1 MRLISQLERVMAQA
15 EVQRDGCGMKNTFER
30 GFTLLEV
37 MVALAMVAVA
47 LTAVIGSQSQGVSL
61 AAEARFSTTA
71 SLLANS
77 IIAQYETMNPV
88 DLVDGSGD
96 FGESFPGYTWQAS
109 LDRPFFDD
117 PPNVADHLRRVEV
130 VVTRE
135 GVVGLSYTL
144 WSYIYLSE

>member
-1 MRLISQLERVMAQA
+1 
-15 EVQRDGCGMKNTFER
+15 MKNTFEK

-37 MVALAMVAVA
+37 MVALSMVAVA

-77 IIAQYETMNPV
+77 ILARYETMDPL
-88 DLVDGSGD
+88 DLIDGSGD
-96 FGESFPGYTWQAS
+96 FGDDFPGYTWQAS
-109 LDRPFFDD
+109 LERPFFED
-117 PPNVADHLRRVEV
+117 PPNVADHLQRVEII
-130 VVTRE
+130 VTRE

-144 WSYIYLSE
+144 WGYIYLPER